1 MDPSFLAT
9 TSTIHVRVLGL
20 LQFCNRLVTRTLL
33 LLRLRF
39 LFIFIHYYSIPLCWD
54 FSSPAMCLWHVFQLL
69 WHVFTFL
76 CVFSVV
82 SCWRFHHCLFLT
94 ITNHFIMVSCS
105 ARWHQSCPADRCL
118 WISVVSHTS
127 TVSNCCH
134 YFPAFH
140 IFKCYHSCPARTFQV
155 LQHPLDV
162 FPTILGCLW
171 FSVPPCTSYLFLT
184 TTISHFLFLLTWL
197 LAIWTC
203 FQPSPAVMIYC

>member
-1 MDPSFLAT
+1 MS
-9 TSTIHVRVLGL
+9 G
-20 LQFCNRLVTRTLL
+20 
-33 LLRLRF
+33 
-39 LFIFIHYYSIPLCWD
+39 CWD
-54 FSSPAMCLWHVFQLL
+54 FSSSATHLWLGHCYCSGSGFCSFSFIIQFRCAGTSQVPQCACDMFSSYSGMSLLLSVFL
-69 WHVFTFL
+69 
-76 CVFSVV
+76 VV
-82 SCWRFHHCLFLT
+82 SCRHFRHCLFLT

-105 ARWHQSCPADRCL
+105 ARWRQSCPADGCL
-118 WISVVSHTS
+118 WILVVSHIS

-162 FPTILGCLW
+162 FLTILGCLW
-171 FSVPPCTSYLFLT
+171 FSVPPCTSHLFLT